1 MLRVRLSLPGPITG
15 ILHLYPAPC
24 SGTSPCY
31 RAAASILLLIFAAE
45 MNSEVLLGS
54 FLHSPRLFQLADR
67 LLLSAPQRIACKNLQ
82 GSSPAFLISAIF
94 QHETTSQLNHLV
106 VCEDAEAAA
115 YLHNTIE
122 SLTSALDLFY
132 FPSSFKNK
140 KNYKLLN
147 SSHVMLRTEALTRL
161 SASMGQLGK
170 GGIDVT
176 RQGEKG
182 ADGPAAL
189 RPLGEGASPLGSGK
203 KLIVTYPEAL
213 FEKVVLPEAL
223 SGNIISLK
231 AGDTLDLNGLLG
243 KLVDKG
249 FERTDFVYEPGQF
262 ALRGGILDIYS
273 FGNEKPYRVELFG
286 NDVDSIRIFD
296 PETQLSERKLLQ
308 VNIIPNVDN
317 RQDSGEKI
325 SLLQFL
331 PENTVVW
338 MQDWAFTRERLVIQ
352 EEDLGLFID
361 GVQAERDFRAS
372 REAEEA
378 VRGAVTTGK
387 PVSRHRRA
395 LPPDTAIDGDEEKLE
410 KREVTRE
417 EFVTAQQIE
426 GELQRFNLVEF
437 GPSAGSWTADGA
449 AGAPFVVEFHTKPQ
463 PSFNRQFDLL
473 IRDLKSWEA
482 KKYTVFLFA
491 ENPRQLERLYTIFE
505 DLKAQI
511 AFTPIG
517 LNIHEG
523 FIDEDLK
530 LVCYTDHQIFQRYHK
545 YKVKQAY
552 NKNKAITLRTLR
564 ELQPGD
570 YVTHID
576 HGLGVY
582 SGLQKIE
589 ANGRL
594 QEAVRIIYKDSDI
607 LYVNINSLHKIS
619 KYTGKEGTVPKV
631 NKLGSDAWQKLKEKT
646 KTRVKEIAFDLIKL
660 YAQRKAEKGFP
671 HTPDNYMQT
680 ELEASFIY
688 EDTPDQSK
696 ATADVK
702 KDMELPS
709 PMDRLVC
716 GDVGFGKTEIAIR
729 AAFKTCCD
737 SKQAAVL
744 VPTTILAFQHFKTFS
759 ERLKDFPVR
768 VDFVNRFKSAKEKK
782 ETLRKLEAGE
792 IDIII
797 GTHALLGKEVKFRNL
812 GLLVIDEE
820 QKFGVAHK
828 EKIKT
833 LRTHV
838 DCLTLTAT
846 PIPRTLQFS
855 LMGARDLSIINT
867 PPPNRQ
873 PIQTELHGYNED
885 FIRDAIYYETERG
898 GQVFFIYNRIQGLAE
913 MAAII
918 QGLCPDLSIGYAHG
932 QMEGSDLEDRI
943 LDFIDKKYD
952 VLICTNIVESGVDIP
967 NVNTIIVNNAH
978 HFGLSDLHQLR
989 GRVGRS
995 NKKAFCYLLAPSLA
1009 TLPTDSRKRLQT
1021 LEQHSELGS
1030 GFQIAM
1036 RDLDIRGAGNMLG
1049 GEQSGFMVDIGF
1061 ETYQKILDEA
1071 IKELK
1076 RTEFRELFK
1085 EEISKQEDYV
1095 QDCTIDTDLEILIPD
1110 SYVEAV
1116 TERLSL
1122 YTRLDNCNGEEEL
1135 QEFHKEMIDRFGPIP
1150 PQVDDLFDT
1159 VRIRKLAV
1167 SLGFEKMI
1175 LKDDTLRCY
1184 FINRPDSPYFES
1196 DTFRLILEYL
1206 QKHTNKAKLKQAGK
1220 NFLLVVDDMKSM
1232 SDILGFLKRMSG
1244 FVFAPQALEKI

>member
-1 MLRVRLSLPGPITG
+1 MSHPRRV
-15 ILHLYPAPC
+15 Y
-24 SGTSPCY
+24 
-31 RAAASILLLIFAAE
+31 
-45 MNSEVLLGS
+45 
-54 FLHSPRLFQLADR
+54 
-67 LLLSAPQRIACKNLQ
+67 CKNLQ
-82 GSSPAFLISAIF
+82 GSAPAFVISAIF
-94 QHETTSQLNHLV
+94 GQESTSQLNHLV

-122 SLTSALDLFY
+122 SLTGALDLFY

-140 KNYKLLN
+140 KNYRLLN
-147 SSHVMLRTEALTRL
+147 SSHVMLRTETLTRL
-161 SASMGQLGK
+161 
-170 GGIDVT
+170 T
-176 RQGEKG
+176 
-182 ADGPAAL
+182 AA
-189 RPLGEGASPLGSGK
+189 RGTNR

-213 FEKVVLPEAL
+213 FEKVVLPSAL
-223 SGNIISLK
+223 SGNIISIK
-231 AGDTLDLNGLLG
+231 SGDTLDLDGLLE
-243 KLVDKG
+243 KLAGKG
-249 FERTDFVYEPGQF
+249 FERTDFVYEPGQI

-273 FGNEKPYRVELFG
+273 FGNEKPYRIELFG

-296 PETQLSERKLLQ
+296 PETQLSERRLLQ
-308 VNIIPNVDN
+308 VNIIPNVEN
-317 RQDSGEKI
+317 RPDTGEKI
-325 SLLQFL
+325 SLLEFV
-331 PENTVVW
+331 PENTVIW
-338 MQDWAFTRERLVIQ
+338 MEDRAFTRERLTIQ
-352 EEDLGLFID
+352 EEELGLWI
-361 GVQAERDFRAS
+361 GHEKEVERLREES
-372 REAEEA
+372 RVAEERKA
-378 VRGAVTTGK
+378 PGRHDVR
-387 PVSRHRRA
+387 RRLQQA
-395 LPPDTAIDGDEEKLE
+395 DGSMDGEEDRME
-410 KREVTRE
+410 KHEVTAT
-417 EFVTAQQIE
+417 EFVTAREIE
-426 GELQRFNLVEF
+426 EQLDRFHVVEF
-437 GPSAGSWTADGA
+437 GASGGAGEVD
-449 AGAPFVVEFHTKPQ
+449 VIEFHTKAQ
-463 PSFNRQFDLL
+463 PSFNRQFELL
-473 IRDLKSWEA
+473 IRDLKALES
-482 KKYTVFLFA
+482 KKYALYLFA
-491 ENPRQLERLYTIFE
+491 ENPRQLERLHTIFD
-505 DLKAQI
+505 DLKAAI
-511 AFTPIG
+511 SFNPVA
-517 LNIHEG
+517 LSIHEG

-530 LVCYTDHQIFQRYHK
+530 IACYTDHQIFQRYHK

-576 HGLGVY
+576 HGVGVY

-589 ANGRL
+589 SGGRL

-619 KYTGKEGTVPKV
+619 KYTGKEGTAPKV

-646 KTRVKEIAFDLIKL
+646 KTKVKEIAFDLIKL
-660 YAQRKAEKGFP
+660 YAQRKSEKGFA
-671 HTPDNYMQT
+671 HTPDNYVQT

-696 ATADVK
+696 ATVDVK
-702 KDMELPS
+702 KDMEQPS

-759 ERLKDFPVR
+759 DRLKDFPVR
-768 VDFVNRFKSAKEKK
+768 VDYVNRFKSSRDKK
-782 ETLRKLEAGE
+782 ETLRRLEKGE
-792 IDIII
+792 VDIII
-797 GTHALLGKEVKFRNL
+797 GTHALLGKDVKFKDL

-885 FIRDAIYYETERG
+885 FIRDAIYFEAERG
-898 GQVFFIYNRIQGLAE
+898 GQVFFIYNRVQGLAE
-913 MAAII
+913 MAGII
-918 QGLCPDLSIGYAHG
+918 QALCPDLSIGYAHG
-932 QMEGSDLEDRI
+932 QMEGNDLEDRI
-943 LDFIDKKYD
+943 LGFIDRKYD
-952 VLICTNIVESGVDIP
+952 VLVCTNIVESGVDIP

-989 GRVGRS
+989 GRVGRG

-1009 TLPTDSRKRLQT
+1009 TLPADSRKRLQT
-1021 LEQHSELGS
+1021 LEQHTDLGS

-1085 EEISKQEDYV
+1085 EEIARQEDYV

-1110 SYVEAV
+1110 SYVESI
-1116 TERLSL
+1116 TERLTL
-1122 YTRLDNCNGEEEL
+1122 YTRLDNCDSEEEL
-1135 QEFHKEMIDRFGPIP
+1135 AAFHEELADRFGSIP
-1150 PQVDDLFDT
+1150 PQVEDLFDT

-1167 SLGFEKMI
+1167 SMGFEKLI
-1175 LKDDTLRCY
+1175 LKEDTLRCY

-1196 DTFRLILEYL
+1196 EVFRQILEYL
-1206 QKHTNKAKLKQAGK
+1206 QRHTNKARLKQAGK
-1220 NFLLVVDDMKSM
+1220 HFLLVVEDVRSM
-1232 SDILGFLKRMSG
+1232 GDLLGFLRRMG
-1244 FVFAPQALEKI
+1244 KFVLGQAAEKAEV